1 MNIDLISGASA
12 GLVTTMLLHPLD
24 LIKTRFQAHGRPGS
38 TLDPIDAHARHL
50 RYTTIR
56 GAVRSIW
63 LEGGVRAFY
72 NGVVPALIGS
82 GASWGFY
89 FYFYEATKRYIVR
102 SHGDSAYKIKA
113 WEHMWAAMF
122 SGAITCLFTNP
133 IWLIKTR
140 MQLQQ
145 ANVKGL
151 SSTAHS
157 ISPYKGTYDAF
168 RSIVREEGLRGLYRG
183 LVPALFLT
191 SHGAVQF
198 SIYEDL
204 KRRFPPNSDNP
215 SSRLFLYGAVSKLAA
230 TTVTYPYQVL
240 KTRIQQRAANP
251 REHQYKGFFQAIGKV
266 WRGEGIPGF
275 YRGFITNVLRVA
287 PQSAVT
293 LVAYE
298 NIHAL
303 LTKITKE

>member
-24 LIKTRFQAHGRPGS
+24 LIKTRFQAHARPGS
-38 TLDPIDAHARHL
+38 TVGPVDAHTRHL

-63 LEGGVRAFY
+63 LEGGSRAFY
-72 NGVVPALIGS
+72 NGVIPALIGS
-82 GASWGFY
+82 GASWGLY
-89 FYFYEATKRYIVR
+89 FYFYEMTKRYIVR
-102 SHGDSAYKIKA
+102 SQGDPGYKIKA
-113 WEHMWAAMF
+113 YEHMWAAML

-140 MQLQQ
+140 IQLQQ
-145 ANVKGL
+145 ANVKNAPV
-151 SSTAHS
+151 SSQAIT
-157 ISPYKGTYDAF
+157 PYRGTVDAF
-168 RSIVREEGLRGLYRG
+168 RSIVREEGIRGLYRG
-183 LVPALFLT
+183 IVPALFLT

-204 KRRFPPNSDNP
+204 KRRFPAEEGNA
-215 SSRLFLYGAVSKLAA
+215 SSRLFLYGLISKFAA

-251 REHQYKGFFQAIGKV
+251 KEHQYRGFVQATVRV
-266 WRGEGIPGF
+266 WKTEGIPGF
-275 YRGFITNVLRVA
+275 YRGFVANVLRVA

-298 NIHAL
+298 HIHSFL
-303 LTKITKE
+303 ELFTKK